1 MRIITLARR
10 SILMVG
16 AWDSAIVSL
25 SGFLTNV
32 LAGRFLVP
40 VEYGLFITAF
50 IVANMAMLIQ
60 SSFISSPYAIL
71 APRMEAA
78 QRREYLAGSTWI
90 TCGST
95 IPVAI
100 ILSTGMYFYFR
111 KTLAGMGLATALAIF
126 AFYVATVMLQDFVRR
141 ACFTHRREPA
151 ALLLDIISAGGQ
163 VLFLVALRS
172 RMTLDMAL
180 MIVSGTTAL
189 GIGAVYL
196 VPLRNKSLP
205 IRLQPMRQAAR
216 ENVVLGKWL
225 FVTAGV
231 SWIANQIY
239 ILAVATFQTPIVVA
253 QLGAARTI
261 AAVSNPAIMTVENMG
276 TPRASRLVHE
286 SGDAALRRFIGKIT
300 LVGCLPFLALGALCF
315 AYPDT
320 FIRILFHRSFGEIST
335 LVRIFSLMPFM
346 WFATRSIA
354 VGINALKKPRALL
367 PVYAII
373 ACTTLTIGVYLAK
386 RYGALGAAYGL
397 LFNSILMVTG
407 FLIQFLRLTRRG
419 SSGVQAS

>member
-1 MRIITLARR
+1 MRIIALAKR

-25 SGFLTNV
+25 SGFLTNL

-40 VEYGLFITAF
+40 VDYGLFITAF

-60 SSFISSPYAIL
+60 ASFISSPYSIL

-78 QRREYLAGSTWI
+78 GRRDYLAGSTWI
-90 TCGST
+90 TCCAT
-95 IPVAI
+95 IPVSFF
-100 ILSTGMYFYFR
+100 LSAVMYFYFR
-111 KTLAGMGLATALAIF
+111 KTLDGVGLATALAIF

-141 ACFTHRREPA
+141 VCFTHRREPA

-163 VLFLVALRS
+163 VLFLVVMRS

-180 MIVSGTTAL
+180 IIVSGTTAM
-189 GIGAVYL
+189 GIAAVYL

-205 IRLQPMRQAAR
+205 IRLQPICFAAR

-239 ILAVATFQTPIVVA
+239 ILAVAAFQTPIVVA

-261 AAVSNPAIMTVENMG
+261 AAISNPAIMTVENVG
-276 TPRASRLVHE
+276 TPRASRVVHE
-286 SGDAALRRFIGKIT
+286 SGEPALRRFIGKVT
-300 LVGCLPFLALGALCF
+300 LVGCIPFMALGALCF
-315 AYPDT
+315 AYPDGL
-320 FIRILFHRSFGEIST
+320 IRILFHRSFGEIST

-346 WFATRSIA
+346 WFATRSIS

-367 PVYAII
+367 PVYAIA
-373 ACTTLTIGVYLAK
+373 ACTTLTIGVCLAR
-386 RYGALGAAYGL
+386 RYGALGAAYGM
-397 LFNSILMVTG
+397 LFNSIVLVTG
-407 FLIQFLRLTRRG
+407 FLIQFVRLTRPR
-419 SSGVQAS
+419 SSAVRAS